1 MTPPVGRKPALR
13 HGNRPVKF
21 AGWMKLSREEVLHVA
36 GLARL
41 ELSDVEIE
49 SLRQDLSSIL
59 TYVEKLSELDTAN
72 VAPTSHVIAMHTPYR
87 EDEVTNTPDPEAAL
101 ANAPRRDGD
110 FFAVPAIIE

>member
-1 MTPPVGRKPALR
+1 
-13 HGNRPVKF
+13 
-21 AGWMKLSREEVLHVA
+21 MKLSRADVLHVA

-41 ELSDVEIE
+41 DLSDSEIE
-49 SLRQDLSSIL
+49 SLRHDLSSIL

-72 VAPTSHVIAMHTPYR
+72 VAPTSHVVAIHTPYR

>member
-1 MTPPVGRKPALR
+1 
-13 HGNRPVKF
+13 
-21 AGWMKLSREEVLHVA
+21 MKLSRENVLHVA

-41 ELSDVEIE
+41 DLSDSEIE
-49 SLRQDLSSIL
+49 SLRHDLSSIL
-59 TYVEKLSELDTAN
+59 TYVEKLSELDTGN
-72 VAPTSHVIAMHTPYR
+72 VAPTSHVVAIHTPYR